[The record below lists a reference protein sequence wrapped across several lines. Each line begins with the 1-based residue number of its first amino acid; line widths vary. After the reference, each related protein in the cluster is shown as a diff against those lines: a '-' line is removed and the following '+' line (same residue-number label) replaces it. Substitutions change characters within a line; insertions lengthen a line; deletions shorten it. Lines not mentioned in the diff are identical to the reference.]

1 METLKKVGLP
11 VLVFVLL
18 AALIGFL
25 LPSTWRVERS
35 VAVSAPP
42 SAVFTVVNAPK
53 TWPDWT
59 AWNRDLDPQAAWS
72 FEGPESGVGALMK
85 WRGPMA
91 GVGELQIVESEAL
104 KRIAFTITMDEDA
117 FKARG
122 TFLFEAASGGTRVT
136 WVDEGDLGMNPFVR
150 YFGLRMDSAMGQEL
164 DKRLTNLKR
173 YVEETKPPSPVPAP
187 SAAPAPSPSPSP
199 SL

>member
-1 METLKKVGLP
+1 MAMLKKVGLP
-11 VLVFVLL
+11 VLVFVILV
-18 AALIGFL
+18 AMIGFL

-35 VAVSAPP
+35 VTVSAPP
-42 SAVFTVVNAPK
+42 SVVFAVVSSPK

-59 AWNRDLDPQAAWS
+59 AWNKDLDPQATWS
-72 FEGPESGVGALMK
+72 FDGPASGVGALMS

-91 GVGELQIVESEAL
+91 GVGELRIVESEEQ
-104 KRIAFTITMDEDA
+104 KRIAFTILMAEDA

-122 TFLFEAASGGTRVT
+122 TFLFEPASGGTRVT

-164 DKRLTNLKR
+164 DKRLANLKR
-173 YVEETKPPSPVPAP
+173 YVEEAKPPAP
-187 SAAPAPSPSPSP
+187 LPSPSPAPSIAPSP
-199 SL
+199 